1 MRFLRRIAPVLLLFL
16 TLGGTVLW
24 MARPG
29 RRPSLDATAASRVP
43 EAHGPS
49 SERRGSEVGSPAAA
63 SAAPMPT
70 VAASWVPIVTL
81 PKGAP
86 LPHHDPQFPHRLRNT
101 PEGIGALARRDDAI
115 LLRNALVDTSSG
127 DPLAIPEELRSEGP
141 AGTYIVQAVG
151 RVDAAFRERL
161 RTLGVREI
169 SYVPNNALLVQA
181 SPEAAAALAA
191 APETRAVLPNEPYF
205 KLEPALVGRVMEGRP
220 APARLMLTVVDGDA
234 AVRAAEALGAR
245 IAERQRGPF
254 GELVT
259 ADVDPGSMAALAR
272 LPGVTLLEEVHSRA
286 LLNDRAGFLLGSSI
300 DFTNKERVEGLVGS
314 NVLVN
319 VNDSG
324 IDARH
329 PDLAG
334 RVFSIDPVNLEDPVG
349 HGTHVAGTIAGS
361 GASSG
366 SVRIAQGAATN
377 AEFGGRA
384 PAARLFIMP
393 IDLDVGPVA
402 SDIFLQETYARTN
415 LALNGASGR
424 TNAPISNN
432 SWGYPSATEY
442 NSIAALYDAAVR
454 DALPDVSGD
463 QPILYVFAA
472 GNEGAGGDN
481 GLGGRADSLRSPG
494 NAKNV
499 VTVGALESRR
509 MLTNTVVY
517 DTNGVMVR
525 SGMTVL
531 PDRGYNPDDPSY
543 ETNAVFEAEVDSDTQ
558 VASFSSRGNV
568 GIGSEGEFGRF
579 KPDVVAPGSYI
590 LSTRS
595 AQWRLEYQ
603 MDPADDLWPVTE
615 ELLSET
621 EPYYRYESG
630 TSMASPAIAG
640 ILAQIQEYYE
650 VRRNNRIPVAGYKA
664 ILINSAEVD
673 NAAYQPKPNNTINY
687 AGWGRPSVQRSI
699 RSGFTAASKTLNGF
713 PGGGASTGGT
723 NDQLIGFPIVGRT
736 NFEGLVTGESRSY
749 KVRLSNAEATNSPVW
764 ITLAWTDPPG
774 NPASAVKLVND
785 LDLSVTNAANGEFF
799 LGNVLV
805 AGTPYSRVLTATNAI
820 NPDPGSDPFGNPV
833 IQTNQP
839 PAVPDFINNIE
850 RIVIPAPVPREFIV
864 TVHARRV
871 NVNALQMHPN
881 QVVQD
886 AALVIRSSAP
896 EDMGVVGTVEDV
908 TLTNSTATVSY
919 TRPPTRVLTNGYP
932 LLRERVGANSPLVG
946 TTNGSTNQWRFYVF
960 TNTPGKASFGGTLTN
975 GSNVAF
981 VTFFPQNLSS
991 PRIEEPDIDLYV
1003 SRDPRLTNLVP
1014 AAIASAW
1021 KSTQRGGQEFIVFT
1035 NAPVT
1040 GEVYYVG
1047 VKSED
1052 QKAGTYGFV
1061 TVSSTRPFGSLR
1073 PDGNLGFFGIP
1084 LFQPIPDGTP
1094 DNPGVGLTMAIGI
1107 GVGLVER
1114 VWVEQTL
1121 SHGNFPDL
1129 IGTLVYN
1136 RRTAVLNNHGNL
1148 RTRGGDV
1155 VGFQFG
1161 TNITTFYDDLGF
1173 RTFPGS
1179 VRTDGPGSLADF
1191 MGEAMPGVWFL
1202 ETSDDALGYQGRV
1215 DNLEVIVRAT
1225 PTPQGYG
1232 QQDEELIC
1240 GAVVQ
1245 PEEGNFYPVDVGRRG
1260 SELRFVI
1267 TNIQPA
1273 RPLLVHFRRDFPPD
1287 PADPDA
1293 SDKVVTLP
1301 PSGGLASLGIR
1312 DEPPLQPGRYFV
1324 GVFNESLAPVE
1335 YCYSISVRQDLND
1348 QFSKTIRSGP
1358 GDVGSLTDAARTLS
1372 QLFVGD
1378 TRPVADVE
1386 LGLRLKHDR
1395 ASDLSVHLVN
1405 PQGDRMLVVE
1415 NRGRTVSKGYGGTVV
1430 VSNYQHVALT
1440 VDPLT
1445 TSVGLFVNGVRVAAS
1460 NVGPVQLPSNLR
1472 LSLANDPTRRF
1483 TSARAAAAL
1492 DDVGYWRRPLTTNEV
1507 QDIYTDGRVGFG
1519 KLPSRQADGLAALWP
1534 FDNNGNDVLG
1544 VNDTA
1549 LLGFSQFV
1557 PGQIDTGL
1565 RFVGVTAEARTP
1577 VLPIDPG
1584 LGFTLE
1590 GWVQAYPDNRGI
1602 VFGAWGPESGLS
1614 TPALLV
1620 GFDPPWGNGP
1630 GSVSAVFLDGSGQPV
1645 VVSSA
1650 PSLVKVSDLSTN
1662 ASYAVFSDRTNL
1674 SQGVVKFAQPPYLGT
1689 NSGPILVGSNSFEG
1703 IAPGIRRPGTI
1714 VDGWTVLTNDVAVTF
1729 LGAEAQ
1735 AGVQALALGNGA
1747 AAFRSQSATG
1757 TRFRG
1762 SVQLR
1767 AHPASTNPVTAA
1779 LYINGELDQTVELTT
1794 NWVRADFRF
1803 RTLSNRVDVALAA
1816 TTTSHVA
1823 TNGEPQGVVLDT
1835 FVLEQLGAELS
1846 YLPEES
1852 FEPVLGKSGT
1862 GRWTLELSD
1871 DRGRVQG
1878 VLDSWELRLTFMQT
1892 NRPVVRLTNGIAYSG
1907 TLAPGESAY
1916 FRVDVPLEARAATNT
1931 VFSGVYL
1938 PLFYSDSGIPT
1949 GNDPGD
1955 VLAPANPFLV
1965 GTNTPPI
1972 LPQGQRYYLTVVNP
1986 YPDPQPFALR
1996 ADLDIGL
2003 VVLANG
2009 VPFTRNGT
2017 TPGYLDYYAF
2027 DVSSNAIGAA
2037 FEIPAMT
2044 DDVDLYL
2051 AKTPVLPRPFLYS
2064 YASTNRGT
2072 TPEAI
2077 AITQSSAPVPLEPGR
2092 WFLSVAT
2099 RGTNSASY
2107 NIIASEFVADIVLLT
2122 NNVAVTATNN
2132 AAGTMQ
2138 YFAIDVPDDATTAN
2152 FQLTDLSGDVN
2163 LFVKKGLPLVSTNS
2177 FDYAS
2182 ANVGTNVESIVVT
2195 TASAPVPLGPGR
2207 WYFGVQAIEP
2217 TPLSYTVAVS
2227 IGFDRLDIETLF
2239 DDQPV
2244 ARAVDPA
2251 RSAVFRFVVPVGAPS
2266 VAFEIYN
2273 LDADV
2278 DMAVGQG
2285 SVPGPG
2291 IRTFSFPKP
2300 GLQPELVLLTTN
2312 DLQDLSGVWYVS
2324 VGSQATNTARFTVRA
2339 ALPREGVPS
2348 SLAPISARLFI
2359 APGQAPVVEI
2369 DAVPGQAYVVQAA
2382 YVLEQPLSWVDVG
2395 TPQVATSTTL
2405 RLPIVVGDEE
2415 AVFFRVAPVTGP

>member
-16 TLGGTVLW
+16 TLGVAIHR
-24 MARPG
+24 MSRPG
-29 RRPSLDATAASRVP
+29 RRAAASDTALPSLELRASPLAATP
-43 EAHGPS
+43 E
-49 SERRGSEVGSPAAA
+49 A
-63 SAAPMPT
+63 SAAPVGGPAEP
-70 VAASWVPIVTL
+70 VAAAAPSWVSIVTL
-81 PKGAP
+81 PKGSP
-86 LPHHDPQFPHRLRNT
+86 LPNVDPKFPHRLRNT
-101 PEGIGALARRDDAI
+101 REGIGALAQRDDAI
-115 LLRNALVDTSSG
+115 LLRNALVDTASSE
-127 DPLAIPEELRSEGP
+127 PLAVPEELRSEGP

-151 RVDAAFRERL
+151 TVDAAFRDRL
-161 RTLGVREI
+161 RSVGAREI

-234 AVRAAEALGAR
+234 AVKAVEALGASIR
-245 IAERQRGPF
+245 ERQRGPF

-259 ADVDPGSMAALAR
+259 AEVPPGSMASLAR
-272 LPGVTLLEEVHSRA
+272 LPGVTLVEEVHARA
-286 LLNDRAGFLLGSSI
+286 LLNDRTGFLLGSSV
-300 DFTNKERVEGLVGS
+300 DLTNRERVEGLVGS

-319 VNDSG
+319 VNDTG
-324 IDARH
+324 IDASH

-334 RVFSIDPVNLEDPVG
+334 RVFSTEPANLEDPIG

-366 SVRIAQGAATN
+366 SVKVAQGSVAD
-377 AEFGGRA
+377 AEFGGRS
-384 PAARLFIMP
+384 PSARLFILP

-415 LALNGASGR
+415 LALNGPSGR

-442 NSIAALYDAAVR
+442 NSISALYDAAVR
-454 DALPDVSGD
+454 DALPDVTGD

-472 GNEGAGGDN
+472 GNEGVGGDN

-509 MLTNTVVY
+509 MFTNTVVY

-531 PDRGYNPDDPSY
+531 PDRAYDPNDPSY
-543 ETNAVFEAEVDSDTQ
+543 ETNAVFEAEADSDTQ
-558 VASFSSRGNV
+558 VASYSSRGNV

-579 KPDVVAPGSYI
+579 KPDVIAPGSYI

-603 MDPADDLWPVTE
+603 MSPDDDLWPVTE

-640 ILAQIQEYYE
+640 ILAQVQEYYD

-673 NAAYQPKPNNTINY
+673 NAAYQPKPNTTINY
-687 AGWGRPSVQRSI
+687 AGWGRPSVKRSI
-699 RSGFTAASKTLNGF
+699 HSGFTAAGKTLNGF
-713 PGGGASTGGT
+713 PGASTNPGGT
-723 NDQLIGFPIVGRT
+723 NDQIIGFPVVGRT
-736 NFEGLVTGESRSY
+736 NAEGLATGESRSY
-749 KVRLSNAEATNSPVW
+749 KVRLSNPAATNSPVW

-785 LDLSVTNAANGEFF
+785 LDLSVTNAANGQFF

-820 NPDPGSDPFGNPV
+820 DSDPGSDPFGNPV
-833 IQTNQP
+833 VQTNQP

-850 RIVIPAPVPREFIV
+850 RIVIPPPVPQEFIV

-871 NVNALQMHPN
+871 NVNAVQMHPN

-886 AALVIRSSAP
+886 AALVLRSSAP
-896 EDMGVVGTVEDV
+896 DDLGVVGTVEDV
-908 TLTNSTATVSY
+908 TVTNSTSTVAY
-919 TRPPTRVLTNGYP
+919 TRPPTRVLTNSYP
-932 LLRERVGANSPLVG
+932 LLRERVGANSPLIG

-981 VTFFPQNLSS
+981 VTFFPQNLSN

-1003 SRDPRLTNLVP
+1003 SRDSRLTNLVP

-1040 GEVYYVG
+1040 GEIYYVG

-1061 TVSSTRPFGSLR
+1061 TVSSTKPFGSLR

-1084 LFQPIPDGTP
+1084 LVQPIPDGTP

-1107 GVGLVER
+1107 GVGQVQR

-1136 RRTAVLNNHGNL
+1136 RRTAVLNNHGNI
-1148 RTRGGDV
+1148 RTRGGNA
-1155 VGFQFG
+1155 VGFQYG
-1161 TNITTFYDDLGF
+1161 TNITTFYDDLGS

-1191 MGEAMPGVWFL
+1191 MGESMPGVWFL
-1202 ETSDDALGYQGRV
+1202 QTADDALGYQGRV

-1225 PTPQGYG
+1225 PSPQGYG
-1232 QQDEELIC
+1232 QQNEELIC
-1240 GAVVQ
+1240 GEIVQ
-1245 PEEGNFYPVDVGRRG
+1245 PEEGNYYPVNVGRRS
-1260 SELRFVI
+1260 SELRVVI

-1273 RPLLVHFRRDFPPD
+1273 RPLVVHIRRDFPPD

-1301 PSGGLASLGIR
+1301 PTGGLVSLGIR

-1335 YCYSISVRQDLND
+1335 YCYSISVRENLDE
-1348 QFSKTIRSGP
+1348 QFSKTLRSGP
-1358 GDVGSLTDAARTLS
+1358 ADVGSLTDAARTLS

-1386 LGLRLKHDR
+1386 LGLRLNHLR

-1405 PQGDRMLVVE
+1405 PQGDRVLVVE
-1415 NRGRTVSKGYGGTVV
+1415 NRGRTLSKGYGGTVV
-1430 VSNYQHVALT
+1430 ISNYQHVALT
-1440 VDPLT
+1440 LDPFT
-1445 TSVGLFVNGVRVAAS
+1445 TTVGLHVNGVRVASS
-1460 NVGPVQLPSNLR
+1460 NVGPVRLPSNQR
-1472 LSLANDPTRRF
+1472 LSLANDPTRGF
-1483 TSARAAAAL
+1483 SASRAATAL
-1492 DDVGYWRRPLTTNEV
+1492 DDVGYWRRPLTTNEIRE
-1507 QDIYTDGRVGFG
+1507 IYADGTVGFG
-1519 KLPSRQADGLAALWP
+1519 KLPSRQSEGLAALWP

-1544 VNDTA
+1544 LNDTA

-1602 VFGAWGPESGLS
+1602 VFGAWGPESGLA

-1620 GFDPPWGNGP
+1620 GFEPPWGNGP
-1630 GSVSAVFLDGSGQPV
+1630 GSVSAVFLNAAGQPV
-1645 VVSSA
+1645 VVA
-1650 PSLVKVSDLSTN
+1650 GPPALVKVSDVSTN
-1662 ASYAVFSDRTNL
+1662 ATYAVFSDRTNL
-1674 SQGVVKFAQPPYLGT
+1674 SQGMVKFAAPPYLGT
-1689 NSGPILVGSNSFEG
+1689 NASPILVASNSFEG

-1714 VDGWTVLTNDVAVTF
+1714 VDGWTVLTNDVSVEF
-1729 LGAEAQ
+1729 LGADAQ
-1735 AGVQALALGNGA
+1735 TGSQALALGNGA
-1747 AAFRSQSATG
+1747 AAFRSQAATG

-1779 LYINGELDQTVELTT
+1779 IYINGQIDQTVDLTT

-1803 RTLSNRVDVALAA
+1803 RTLSNRVDVAVAA
-1816 TTTSHVA
+1816 TTAQPVP
-1823 TNGEPQGVVLDT
+1823 TNGSPQGVVMDT

-1871 DRGRVQG
+1871 DRGSVAG

-1892 NRPVVRLTNGIAYSG
+1892 NRPVVRLTNGVPYSG
-1907 TLAPGESAY
+1907 NLAPGESAY

-1938 PLFYSDSGIPT
+1938 PMLYSDSGIPT

-1955 VLAPANPFLV
+1955 VFAPTNPFVV
-1965 GTNTPPI
+1965 GTNAPPI
-1972 LPQGQRYYLTVVNP
+1972 LPQGQRYYITVINP
-1986 YPDPQPFALR
+1986 YPDPQPFAVR

-2009 VPFTRNGT
+2009 VPFTRSGT

-2027 DVSSNAIGAA
+2027 DVSSNALGAA

-2051 AKTPVLPRPFLYS
+2051 ARTPVLPRPFLYS

-2072 TPEAI
+2072 TPEVI
-2077 AITQSSAPVPLEPGR
+2077 AITQSSTPAPLEPGR

-2107 NIIASEFVADIVLLT
+2107 NIVASEFVADVVLLT
-2122 NNVAVTATNN
+2122 NNVAVTVTN
-2132 AAGTMQ
+2132 AVTGTMQ
-2138 YFAIDVPDDATTAN
+2138 YFAIDVPDNATTAN
-2152 FQLTDLSGDVN
+2152 FQLTELTGDVN
-2163 LFVKKGLPLVSTNS
+2163 LFVRKGLPLVGTNN

-2182 ANVGTNVESIVVT
+2182 SNPGTNVESVAITVV
-2195 TASAPVPLGPGR
+2195 SQPVPLGPGR
-2207 WYFGVQAIEP
+2207 WYIGVLPVDPA
-2217 TPLSYTVAVS
+2217 PLAYTVAATIS
-2227 IGFDRLDIETLF
+2227 FDRLDVETLF

-2244 ARAVDPA
+2244 ARSVDPA
-2251 RSAVFRFVVPVGAPS
+2251 KSAVFRFVVPPGSPS

-2278 DMAVGQG
+2278 NLAVGQG

-2291 IRTFSFPKP
+2291 IRTYSFPKP
-2300 GLQPELVLLTTN
+2300 GLQPELVLVTTN
-2312 DLQDLSGVWYVS
+2312 DLEDLSGVWYLA
-2324 VGSQATNTARFTVRA
+2324 VGSQSTNTAFFTVRA
-2339 ALPREGVPS
+2339 ALPRLGI
-2348 SLAPISARLFI
+2348 PISVAPTSSRLFF
-2359 APGQAPVVEI
+2359 APGQPPVVEI
-2369 DAVPGQAYVVQAA
+2369 DSVPGQAYLVQTASL
-2382 YVLEQPLSWVDVG
+2382 LEQPMTWVDFGV
-2395 TPQVATSTTL
+2395 PQTATGYTL
-2405 RLPIVVGDEE
+2405 RLPIVVGDDE
-2415 AVFFRVAPVTGP
+2415 ATFFRVVPATGP

>member
-1 MRFLRRIAPVLLLFL
+1 MGADPSGVRPRWVTVVSLARSEPIPHRDPRFPY
-16 TLGGTVLW
+16 
-24 MARPG
+24 
-29 RRPSLDATAASRVP
+29 
-43 EAHGPS
+43 
-49 SERRGSEVGSPAAA
+49 
-63 SAAPMPT
+63 
-70 VAASWVPIVTL
+70 
-81 PKGAP
+81 
-86 LPHHDPQFPHRLRNT
+86 RLRNT
-101 PEGIGALARRDDAI
+101 TEGIGSLARRDNAL
-115 LLRNALVDTSSG
+115 LLRNAFVDTTSG
-127 DPLAIPEELRSEGP
+127 EPLAVPGELRSDGNP
-141 AGTYIVQAVG
+141 GTYIVQARGVIT
-151 RVDAAFRERL
+151 DAFRERL
-161 RTLGVREI
+161 QSVGAREI
-169 SYVPNNALLVQA
+169 SYIPNNALLVEA
-181 SPEAAAALAA
+181 TPEAAEAMAS
-191 APETRAVLPNEPYF
+191 APETLAVLPNEPYF
-205 KLEPALVGRVMEGRP
+205 KLEPALAGRVLEGRP
-220 APARLMLTVVDGDA
+220 APSRLMLTVVGGDA

-245 IAERQRGPF
+245 ILERQRGPF

-259 ADVDPGSMAALAR
+259 AEVRPTSMADLAR
-272 LPGVTLLEEVHSRA
+272 LPGVTLVEEVHARA
-286 LLNDRAGFLLGSSI
+286 LLNDRAGFLLGSST
-300 DFTNKERVEGLVGS
+300 DFTNRERVEGLVGS

-319 VNDSG
+319 VNDTG
-324 IDARH
+324 IDASH

-334 RVFSIDPVNLEDPVG
+334 RVFSTEPANLEDPVG
-349 HGTHVAGTIAGS
+349 HGTHVAGTIGGS

-366 SVRIAQGAATN
+366 SVRVAQGAATN

-384 PAARLFIMP
+384 PSARLFILP

-402 SDIFLQETYARTN
+402 SDIYLQETFARTN
-415 LALNGASGR
+415 LALNGAAGR

-442 NSIAALYDAAVR
+442 NSISALYDSAVR

-472 GNEGAGGDN
+472 GNEGAGGAN

-499 VTVGALESRR
+499 LTVGALESRR

-525 SGMTVL
+525 SGLTVL
-531 PDRGYNPDDPSY
+531 PDRGYDPEDPSY
-543 ETNAVFEAEVDSDTQ
+543 ETNAVFEAETDSDTQ

-579 KPDVVAPGSYI
+579 KPDVVAPGAYI

-603 MDPADDLWPVTE
+603 MDPADDLGPVTE

-630 TSMASPAIAG
+630 TSMASPAVAG
-640 ILAQIQEYYE
+640 LLAQVQEYYE
-650 VRRNNRIPVAGYKA
+650 VRRKNRIPVAGYKA

-673 NAAYQPKPNNTINY
+673 NAAYQPKPNATINY

-713 PGGGASTGGT
+713 PGAASSAGGT
-723 NDQLIGFPIVGRT
+723 NDQIIGFPIVGRT
-736 NFEGLVTGESRSY
+736 NAEGLVTGESRSY
-749 KVRLSNAEATNSPVW
+749 KVKLSNPEATNSPVW

-785 LDLSVTNAANGEFF
+785 LDLVVTNAAKGEFY

-805 AGTPYSRVLTATNAI
+805 AGSRYSRVLTATNAI

-839 PAVPDFINNIE
+839 PAVPDFINNVE
-850 RIVIPAPVPREFIV
+850 RIVVPPPVPTEFVI

-871 NVNALQMHPN
+871 NVNASPMHPSH
-881 QVVQD
+881 VVQD

-896 EDMGVVGTVEDV
+896 EELGVVGTVEDV

-919 TRPPTRVLTNGYP
+919 TRPPTRVLTNSYP

-1003 SRDPRLTNLVP
+1003 SRDPRLTNLAQV
-1014 AAIASAW
+1014 AIASAW
-1021 KSTQRGGQEFIVFT
+1021 KSTQRGGQEFVVLT

-1061 TVSSTRPFGSLR
+1061 TVSSDRPFGSLR

-1084 LFQPIPDGTP
+1084 LIQPIPDGSP

-1107 GVGLVER
+1107 GVGQIQR

-1136 RRTAVLNNHGNL
+1136 RLSAVLNNHGNI
-1148 RTRGGDV
+1148 RTRGGDTI
-1155 VGFQFG
+1155 GFQYG
-1161 TNITTFYDDLGF
+1161 TNITTFYDDLGARMF
-1173 RTFPGS
+1173 LGS
-1179 VRTDGPGSLADF
+1179 VRTDGPGSLVNF
-1191 MGEAMPGVWFL
+1191 MGENMPGVWFL
-1202 ETSDDALGYQGRV
+1202 QTADDAMGFEGRV
-1215 DNLEVIVRAT
+1215 NNMEIIVRPT

-1232 QQDEELIC
+1232 QQDAELIC
-1240 GAVVQ
+1240 GEVVQ
-1245 PEEGNFYPVDVGRRG
+1245 PEEGNYYPVNVGRRA
-1260 SELRFVI
+1260 SELRVVI

-1273 RPLLVHFRRDFPPD
+1273 RPLVVHVRRDVLPD
-1287 PADPDA
+1287 AADPDA

-1301 PSGGLASLGIR
+1301 PEGGLVTLGIR

-1324 GVFNESLAPVE
+1324 AVFNESLAPIE
-1335 YCYSISVRQDLND
+1335 YCYSISVRQNLDD

-1358 GDVGSLTDAARTLS
+1358 GDVGAMTDAARTLS
-1372 QLFVGD
+1372 QLQVSD

-1386 LGLRLKHDR
+1386 LGLRLNHDR

-1415 NRGRTVSKGYGGTVV
+1415 NRGRTASKGYGGSVV

-1440 VDPLT
+1440 LDPLT
-1445 TSVGLFVNGVRVAAS
+1445 TTAALYVNGGRVAAT
-1460 NVGPVQLPSNLR
+1460 NVGPVRLPGNLR

-1483 TSARAAAAL
+1483 TTARAAAAL
-1492 DDVGYWRRPLTTNEV
+1492 DDVGYWRRALETSEV
-1507 QDIYTDGRVGFG
+1507 RAIYQDGMVGFG
-1519 KLPSRQADGLAALWP
+1519 KLPSRQSDGLAALWP

-1544 VNDTA
+1544 LNDTA

-1557 PGQIDTGL
+1557 PGQVDTGL
-1565 RFVGVTAEARTP
+1565 RFVGSTAEARTP
-1577 VLPIDPG
+1577 VLPIDPAT
-1584 LGFTLE
+1584 GFTLE

-1602 VFGAWGPESGLS
+1602 VFGAWGPESGLA

-1630 GSVSAVFLDGSGQPV
+1630 GSLSAVFLDASNQPV
-1645 VVSSA
+1645 VLASP

-1662 ASYAVFSDRTNL
+1662 STYAVFSDRTNL
-1674 SQGVVKFAQPPYLGT
+1674 SQGMVKFASPPYLGT
-1689 NSGPILVGSNSFEG
+1689 NSGAILVGSNSFEG
-1703 IAPGIRRPGTI
+1703 IQPGARTPDTI

-1729 LGAEAQ
+1729 LASEAQ
-1735 AGVQALALGNGA
+1735 TGSQVLALGNGA
-1747 AAFRSQSATG
+1747 AAYRTPAVPG

-1762 SVQLR
+1762 SLQLR
-1767 AHPASTNPVTAA
+1767 VHPATTNPVSAA
-1779 LYINGELDQTVELTT
+1779 ILINGELDQVVGLTT
-1794 NWVRADFRF
+1794 NWIRADFRF
-1803 RTLSNRVDVALAA
+1803 RALTSRVDFVVAPMDTGAGNL
-1816 TTTSHVA
+1816 S
-1823 TNGEPQGVVLDT
+1823 TNGFPQGVVMDT

-1862 GRWTLELSD
+1862 GKWTLELSD
-1871 DRGRVQG
+1871 DRGRVAG

-1892 NRPVVRLTNGIAYSG
+1892 NRPVVRLTNGVAYSG

-1931 VFSGVYL
+1931 VFAGLYL
-1938 PLFYSDSGIPT
+1938 PLLYSDSGIPT
-1949 GNDPGD
+1949 GSAPGD
-1955 VLAPANPFLV
+1955 VNAPSNPFVV
-1965 GTNTPPI
+1965 GTNSPPI
-1972 LPQGQRYYLTVVNP
+1972 LPRGQRYYMTLVNP
-1986 YPDPQPFALR
+1986 YPDPQPFAIQ
-1996 ADLDIGL
+1996 ADIDIGL

-2009 VPFTRNGT
+2009 IPFERRGT

-2027 DVSSNAIGAA
+2027 DVSSNAISAA
-2037 FEIPAMT
+2037 FEVPLMT
-2044 DDVDLYL
+2044 DDVDLFL
-2051 AKTPVLPRPFLYS
+2051 AKSPVLPRPLFYA

-2072 TPEAI
+2072 APEFV
-2077 AITQSSAPVPLEPGR
+2077 AITRSSTPAPLEPGR

-2099 RGTNSASY
+2099 RGTNAASY
-2107 NIIASEFVADIVLLT
+2107 SVVASELVADVLLLT
-2122 NNVAVTATNN
+2122 NNVPVVVTNTV
-2132 AAGTMQ
+2132 AGGIQ
-2138 YFAIDVPDDATTAN
+2138 YFAIDVPPEATTAN
-2152 FQLTDLSGDVN
+2152 FQVTDLGGNVN
-2163 LFVKKGLPLVSTNS
+2163 LYVKKGLPLVGTNV

-2182 ANVGTNVESIVVT
+2182 QNPGTNVESISIDIV
-2195 TASAPVPLGPGR
+2195 SQPVPLGPGR
-2207 WYFGVQAIEP
+2207 WYIGVHAAELAP
-2217 TPLSYTVAVS
+2217 VTYTLAAS
-2227 IGFDRLDIETLF
+2227 ISFDRLDIETLF

-2244 ARAVDPA
+2244 NRAVSA
-2251 RSAVFRFVVPVGAPS
+2251 SRSATFRFVVPPGAGS
-2266 VAFEIYN
+2266 VAFELYN
-2273 LDADV
+2273 LDEPLDL
-2278 DMAVGQG
+2278 AVGQG
-2285 SVPGPG
+2285 SIPGPG
-2291 IRTFSFPKP
+2291 IRTFTFPKP
-2300 GLQPELVLLTTN
+2300 GLQPELVLLSTN
-2312 DLQDLSGVWYVS
+2312 DLQDLSGVWYLA
-2324 VGSQATNTARFTVRA
+2324 VGSQSTNVANFTVRA
-2339 ALPREGVPS
+2339 AIPRDGVPGS
-2348 SLAPISARLFI
+2348 VAPYSARVLV
-2359 APGQAPVVEI
+2359 APGQPPVVEI
-2369 DAVPGQAYVVQAA
+2369 DSVPGTAYRLQATRVIDFAITWA
-2382 YVLEQPLSWVDVG
+2382 DVG
-2395 TPQVATSTTL
+2395 DPVVASGYTL
-2405 RLPIVVGDEE
+2405 KLPMPLGDDD
-2415 AVFFRVAPVTGP
+2415 ATFFRVVPVTGP